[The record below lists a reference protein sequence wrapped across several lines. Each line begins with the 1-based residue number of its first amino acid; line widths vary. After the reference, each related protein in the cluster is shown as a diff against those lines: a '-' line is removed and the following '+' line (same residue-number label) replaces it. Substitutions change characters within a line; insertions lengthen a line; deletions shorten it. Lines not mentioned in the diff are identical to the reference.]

1 MARMATTEAVQFVKH
16 MFEYVMLTPDGF
28 NLSARHYRIEGHNL
42 IEACPPR
49 CPQGHPLGRDTV
61 LIGNH
66 PCVQCT
72 GSGHR
77 TWRCR
82 TCDACWIWP
91 ACVDRPDWPEW
102 PGIEHTSRE

>member
-1 MARMATTEAVQFVKH
+1 MCSNGR
-16 MFEYVMLTPDGF
+16 MLTPGQF
-28 NLSARHYRIEGHNL
+28 GLSARHYKIDGQRM
-42 IEACPPR
+42 IEALPPR
-49 CPQGHPLGRDTV
+49 CPHGHLLTRDTV

-66 PCVQCT
+66 PCVKCT

-82 TCDACWIWP
+82 ECDSCWIWP

-102 PGIEHTSRE
+102 SGLPEAFE